1 MLLSNGFVESWFPTW
16 KRIVDNPRR
25 KVCSGHRIASLAMK
39 CFSVFN
45 SRITVSLHLLQ
56 LATCLKARIVVIST
70 ERKLLISFEKWQGFE
85 ARQQETKANVFQ
97 FKQWSYRFCE
107 NNMFTRK
114 SIQSELNVS
123 YPWDKNTADPYSP
136 TIHRELSM
144 HFRHVFER
152 RSGSNE
158 YKG

>member
-1 MLLSNGFVESWFPTW
+1 
-16 KRIVDNPRR
+16 
-25 KVCSGHRIASLAMK
+25 MK

-45 SRITVSLHLLQ
+45 SRITVTLHLLQ
-56 LATCLKARIVVIST
+56 LAACLKARIVVIST

-123 YPWDKNTADPYSP
+123 YP
-136 TIHRELSM
+136 
-144 HFRHVFER
+144 
-152 RSGSNE
+152 
-158 YKG
+158 